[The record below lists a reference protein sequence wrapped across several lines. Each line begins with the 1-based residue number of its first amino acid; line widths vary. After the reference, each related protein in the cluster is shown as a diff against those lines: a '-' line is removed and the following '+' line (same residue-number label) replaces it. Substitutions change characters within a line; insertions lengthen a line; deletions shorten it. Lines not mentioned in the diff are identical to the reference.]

1 MTITSPERPTP
12 ASDVRIDLY
21 ISRNSPSSDRAL
33 DNLRAAV
40 MEKSGSVMPL
50 ISIIDVNDAP
60 LVAYREGITV
70 TPTLVV
76 TTEGVPTVMFG
87 DLSDPAVTRA
97 VLARLL

>member
-1 MTITSPERPTP
+1 MTFPGPERTTP

-21 ISRNSPSSDRAL
+21 ISRNSPSSDRAV

-40 MEKSGSVMPL
+40 MERSGNVMPL
-50 ISIIDVNDAP
+50 IAIIDVNDAP
-60 LVAYREGITV
+60 LVAYREGITM

-76 TTEGVPTVMFG
+76 TVDGVPTVMFG
-87 DLSDPAVTRA
+87 DLSDPAVTRG